1 MWIIPTD
8 WKDEAEIVIIGGGVV
23 GCSNAYHCARQ
34 GLSNILLIER
44 GEIGAATTARTAGQV
59 SSGRTDP
66 NMLRMQRHTF
76 NLISELEDEV
86 GEPLDFRRV
95 GNLRVGFSAEREAE
109 LAKLAG
115 PLSAEGIPFE
125 HLDEAAARELCPWLD
140 MSAAQMRLWLPD
152 AGIVDG
158 TRLAAAY
165 ARAARGRGVRIK
177 RGVSVVDVLR
187 EGPQIIGIQTT
198 SGAVRAQHVIDAA
211 GAWSAVAARAAGVYA
226 PAVPT
231 RSHYWVTAPHR
242 DGVAN
247 QPILSLPDFKGYAQP
262 FSGGLLVGFSE
273 PASKTFDPFTLPD
286 DVDFAPLFDPEADQ
300 EQLVAQL
307 DPMRNVAPSIDEWRF
322 SHHIAGLCTYTPD
335 GKYAIGPFSTVRGF
349 MIATG
354 CSGGGVAASGGIGR
368 LVAEL
373 LAGQAPFVD
382 PIPFRPDRFGV
393 VDPASSE
400 FRTACSAARAG
411 KWSGAVSPR

>member
-1 MWIIPTD
+1 MVPTD
-8 WKDEAEIVIIGGGVV
+8 WNDEAAIVIIGGGVV
-23 GCSNAYHCARQ
+23 GCSIAYHCARE
-34 GLSNILLIER
+34 GLSDILLIER

-76 NLISELEDEV
+76 NLIPDLEDEV

-95 GNLRVGFSAEREAE
+95 GNLRVGFSAERAAE
-109 LAKLAG
+109 LAKLEA

-125 HLDEAAARELCPWLD
+125 RLDAPAARELCPWLD
-140 MSAAQMRLWLPD
+140 MSDAGTRLWLPD
-152 AGIVDG
+152 AGIIDG

-165 ARAARGRGVRIK
+165 ARAARGRGVRIQ
-177 RGVSVVDVLR
+177 RGVSVIDVVR
-187 EGPQIIGIQTT
+187 EGPQVIGVRTA
-198 SGAVRAQHVIDAA
+198 SGTVRAQHVVDAA
-211 GAWSAVAARAAGVYA
+211 GAWSAVAARAAGTYA
-226 PAVPT
+226 PAAPT

-242 DGVAN
+242 DGVAS
-247 QPILSLPDFKGYAQP
+247 QPILSLPDFKGYTQP

-300 EQLVAQL
+300 EQLVVQL
-307 DPMRNVAPSIDEWRF
+307 DPMRSVAPSIDEWRF

-335 GKYAIGPFSTVRGF
+335 GKFAIGAFEGLSGF

-354 CSGGGVAASGGIGR
+354 CSGAGVAASGGIGR
-368 LVAEL
+368 LIAEL

-382 PIPFRPDRFGV
+382 PHPFRPDRFGT
-393 VDPASSE
+393 VDPASE
-400 FRTACSAARAG
+400 AFRAACSAARAG